1 MFSRRLSSVFSRRRH
16 GDASSHQIQG
26 GLASYLALIY
36 NWQQFADSVL
46 WAKKRVRKGTI
57 LMGTKNLNRRQ
68 FFRRA
73 GAAAVGVAGLARQT
87 HGGLA
92 EPAGRRKAVPEG
104 ADLFDKIYGCLAGS
118 RIGSAMG
125 AAVEGWDMDKI
136 TKQYGIFDKF
146 VAYHHYDV
154 DWDHPAGSTEDGT
167 ERQKL
172 MCAAI
177 IEKQDRITADDL
189 VKMWVKVLDPEKMK
203 YMTEAFDRELL
214 AEAKSGKVPPW
225 QLGTLSKH
233 LHLNTTARSFHAI
246 ALINACDIDG
256 VIRDV
261 YEIGR
266 VYQPPHSDS
275 FAWGAAYNAA
285 VVHAMRPDAT
295 VESVIQ
301 TALKYA
307 TPEIRKEIQHGLDI
321 AAKYSQ
327 PLDMRKELNEVYTDT
342 ESPYCADKRMKSYP
356 ASSIYETVTK
366 ALAVFAATKG
376 NVKDAVVLSVNF
388 GRDTDCLAASTGG
401 LAGAFSGTKTIPAEW
416 IEKVEEGTR
425 NNPYTNSHLTIKE
438 TAQGMYAALQ
448 NKVRKMQDYV
458 TLMKSQVS

>member
-1 MFSRRLSSVFSRRRH
+1 
-16 GDASSHQIQG
+16 
-26 GLASYLALIY
+26 
-36 NWQQFADSVL
+36 
-46 WAKKRVRKGTI
+46 
-57 LMGTKNLNRRQ
+57 MGTKNLNRRQ

-73 GAAAVGVAGLARQT
+73 GVAAAGAAALARQT
-87 HGGLA
+87 QGGLA
-92 EPAGRRKAVPEG
+92 EAAGKRKVGAVES
-104 ADLFDKIYGCLAGS
+104 DLFNRIYGCLAGS

-125 AAVEGWDMDKI
+125 AAVEGWDMDRI
-136 TKQYGIFDKF
+136 ARQYGVFDRF

-172 MCAAI
+172 MCTAI
-177 IEKQDRITADDL
+177 IEKQDRITAEDL
-189 VKMWVKVLDPEKMK
+189 VKTWVKVLDPEKMK

-214 AEAKSGKVPPW
+214 AEAKSGKVPAW
-225 QLGTLSKH
+225 ELGRLSKH

-246 ALINACDIDG
+246 ALVNACDIDG

-266 VYQPPHSDS
+266 VYQPPGSDS

-295 VESVIQ
+295 VASVIE
-301 TALKYA
+301 TALRYA
-307 TPEIRKEIQHGLDI
+307 TPEIRKEIQNGLDI
-321 AAKYSQ
+321 AAKYSE
-327 PLDMRKELNEVYTDT
+327 PLDMRKELNEVYASA
-342 ESPYCADKRMKSYP
+342 ESPYCADKRMKSYR

-376 NVKDAVVLSVNF
+376 SVKDAVIVSVNF
-388 GRDTDCLAASTGG
+388 GRDTDCLAASAGG
-401 LAGAFSGTKTIPAEW
+401 LAGAFSGTATIPPEW

-458 TLMKSQVS
+458 TLMKSQFEVVGR

>member
-1 MFSRRLSSVFSRRRH
+1 
-16 GDASSHQIQG
+16 
-26 GLASYLALIY
+26 
-36 NWQQFADSVL
+36 
-46 WAKKRVRKGTI
+46 
-57 LMGTKNLNRRQ
+57 MGTKNLNRRQ

-73 GAAAVGVAGLARQT
+73 GVAAVGVAALARQT
-87 HGGLA
+87 HVGLA
-92 EPAGRRKAVPEG
+92 ETKGKTKAGPAGS
-104 ADLFDKIYGCLAGS
+104 DLFDKVYGCLAGS

-125 AAVEGWDMDKI
+125 AAVEGWDMDRI
-136 TKQYGIFDKF
+136 AREYGIFDKF

-172 MCAAI
+172 MCTAI

-189 VKMWVKVLDPEKMK
+189 VKTWVKVLDPEKMK
-203 YMTEAFDRELL
+203 YMTEAFDRQLL

-225 QLGTLSKH
+225 QLGTLSKYP
-233 LHLNTTARSFHAI
+233 HLNTTARSFHAI

-275 FAWGAAYNAA
+275 FVWGAAYNTA

-295 VESVIQ
+295 VASVIE

-307 TPEIRKEIQHGLDI
+307 TPEIRKEIEHGLDI

-327 PLDMRKELNEVYTDT
+327 PLDMRKELNEVYTDA
-342 ESPYCADKRMKSYP
+342 ESPYCADKRMKSYR

-388 GRDTDCLAASTGG
+388 GRDTDCLAASAGG
-401 LAGAFSGTKTIPAEW
+401 LTGAFSGTKTIPAEW

-458 TLMKSQVS
+458 TLMKSQFEVGGR

>member
-1 MFSRRLSSVFSRRRH
+1 MMSTKSLDRRR
-16 GDASSHQIQG
+16 
-26 GLASYLALIY
+26 
-36 NWQQFADSVL
+36 
-46 WAKKRVRKGTI
+46 
-57 LMGTKNLNRRQ
+57 
-68 FFRRA
+68 FFRFA
-73 GAAAVGVAGLARQT
+73 GVAAVGVAALARQT
-87 HGGLA
+87 HVGLA
-92 EPAGRRKAVPEG
+92 EAAGKTKVGPATS
-104 ADLFDKIYGCLAGS
+104 DLFDKVYGCLAGS

-125 AAVEGWDMDKI
+125 AAVEGWDMDRI
-136 TKQYGIFDKF
+136 AKQYGIFDKF

-172 MCAAI
+172 MCTAI

-189 VKMWVKVLDPEKMK
+189 VKTWVKVLDPEKMK
-203 YMTEAFDRELL
+203 YMTEAFDRQLL

-225 QLGTLSKH
+225 QLGTLSKYP
-233 LHLNTTARSFHAI
+233 HLNTTARSFHAI

-295 VESVIQ
+295 VESVVE
-301 TALKYA
+301 TALRYA
-307 TPEIRKEIQHGLDI
+307 APQIRKEIQHGLDI
-321 AAKYSQ
+321 AAKHAE
-327 PLDMRKELNEVYTDT
+327 PLDMRGELNQVYTDA
-342 ESPYCADKRMKSYP
+342 ESPYCADKRMEYYR

-366 ALAVFAATKG
+366 SLAVFAATKG
-376 NVKDAVVLSVNF
+376 SVKDAVILSVNF

-401 LAGAFSGTKTIPAEW
+401 LAGAFSGTRTIPGEW

-458 TLMKSQVS
+458 TLMKSRLS